1 MNSDRTSPIHDFIRH
16 SVTAISNAAL
26 YTSDHP
32 QVGHLC
38 AQGLT
43 NLVEAMGNESS
54 ISFMVID
61 DELIHD
67 GSPLGNSMYT
77 RRLARALAAHGIGSV
92 RIARDVEAG
101 EMEALIFGLAK
112 KGDGPKGVSSSKNIR
127 LGKIE
132 VRTTQP
138 GDPRSTTDT
147 PPQDFVIPDVSSEE
161 MAKVMEVYEEVRK
174 QKQLR
179 VTGIQEIVVGIIET
193 LRHDSTPLLALAPLR
208 TMDEYT
214 FTHSINVCILNLSQA
229 MGLQVEGQL
238 LADIGAAALLHD
250 IGKLFIP
257 VEVINKP
264 GKLDEAEW
272 ALMRLHSV
280 KGAEYLAASPEIT
293 KLAAVTAFEH
303 HMKFNNYGYPKVPQ
317 GWKQNLCSQM
327 TTISDIFDAMRTR
340 RSYRKSMETREV
352 ISLMQGITGTELH
365 PALMKNFLKILGR
378 FSWSKG
384 SRSPKMQP
392 EISLAGF
399 KIL

>member
-1 MNSDRTSPIHDFIRH
+1 MNSDRTRPIHDFIRH
-16 SVTAISNAAL
+16 TVTAISKAAL

-67 GSPLGNSMYT
+67 GSSLGNSMYT
-77 RRLARALAAHGIGSV
+77 RRFAQSLAAHGIGSV
-92 RIARDVEAG
+92 RIARDVELG

-112 KGDGPKGVSSSKNIR
+112 KGDGPKGVNSSKNIR

-132 VRTTQP
+132 VRSTQTGSSP
-138 GDPRSTTDT
+138 STTDA
-147 PPQDFVIPDVSSEE
+147 PRQDYIIPDVSSEE
-161 MAKVMEVYEEVRK
+161 MARVMEVYEEVRK
-174 QKQLR
+174 QKKLK
-179 VTGIQEIVVGIIET
+179 VTGIQEIVAGIIET
-193 LRHDSTPLLALAPLR
+193 LRHDTTPFLALAPLR
-208 TMDEYT
+208 SMDEYT
-214 FTHSINVCILNLSQA
+214 FTHSINVCVLNLSQA

-238 LADIGAAALLHD
+238 LADIGTAALLHD

-257 VEVINKP
+257 AEVINKP

-272 ALMRLHSV
+272 AVMKQHPV
-280 KGAEYLAASPEIT
+280 KGAEYLAASPDIP

-303 HMKFNNYGYPKVPQ
+303 HMKFNNFGYPKASQ

-352 ISLMQGITGTELH
+352 ISLMMGITGTELH
-365 PALMKNFLKILGR
+365 PGLMKNFLKILGR
-378 FSWSKG
+378 FSWSKE
-384 SRSPKMQP
+384 SEVSKN
-392 EISLAGF
+392 AT
-399 KIL
+399 

>member
-1 MNSDRTSPIHDFIRH
+1 MNSDRTRPIHDFIRRT
-16 SVTAISNAAL
+16 VTAISNAAL

-61 DELIHD
+61 DEIIHD
-67 GSPLGNSMYT
+67 GSSLGNSMYT
-77 RRLARALAAHGIGSV
+77 RRFAQSLAAHGIGSI
-92 RIARDVEAG
+92 RIARDVELG

-112 KGDGPKGVSSSKNIR
+112 KGDGPKAVSSSKNIR

-132 VRTTQP
+132 VRSTQSGAP
-138 GDPRSTTDT
+138 PSTTDA
-147 PPQDFVIPDVSSEE
+147 PRQDYTIPDVSSEE
-161 MAKVMEVYEEVRK
+161 MARVMEVYEEVSK
-174 QKQLR
+174 QKKLR
-179 VTGIQEIVVGIIET
+179 VAGIQEIVAGIIET
-193 LRHDSTPLLALAPLR
+193 LRHDTTPFLALAPLR
-208 TMDEYT
+208 SMDEYT
-214 FTHSINVCILNLSQA
+214 FTHSINVCVLNLSQA

-238 LADIGAAALLHD
+238 LADIGAAAVLHD

-257 VEVINKP
+257 AEVINKP

-272 ALMRLHSV
+272 ALMKQHPV
-280 KGAEYLAASPEIT
+280 KGAEYLAATPDIT

-303 HMKFNNYGYPKVPQ
+303 HMKFNNFGYPKAPQ

-352 ISLMQGITGTELH
+352 ISLMMGITGTELH
-365 PALMKNFLKILGR
+365 PGLMKNFLKILGR

-384 SRSPKMQP
+384 VEVSKN
-392 EISLAGF
+392 AT
-399 KIL
+399 

>member
-1 MNSDRTSPIHDFIRH
+1 MNSDRVGRIHDFIRH
-16 SVTAISNAAL
+16 TVTAISNVAL
-26 YTSDHP
+26 YASDHP
-32 QVGHLC
+32 LVEHLC

-43 NLVEAMGNESS
+43 NLVEGMGEEPS

-61 DELIHD
+61 EELIYD
-67 GSPLGNSMYT
+67 GSSLGNSMYT
-77 RRLARALAAHGIGSV
+77 TRFARLLAAHGIGSV
-92 RIARDVEAG
+92 RIARDVELG
-101 EMEALIFGLAK
+101 EMAALIFGLAK
-112 KGDGPKGVSSSKNIR
+112 KGDGPKAVSSSQNIR
-127 LGKIE
+127 LGRIE
-132 VRTTQP
+132 VRTTQSGNP
-138 GDPRSTTDT
+138 GSTANAPR
-147 PPQDFVIPDVSSEE
+147 QDFTIPDVTSEE

-174 QKQLR
+174 QKKLR
-179 VTGIQEIVVGIIET
+179 VAGVQEIVAGIIET
-193 LRHDSTPLLALAPLR
+193 LKHDSTPFLALAPLR
-208 TMDEYT
+208 SMDEYT
-214 FTHSINVCILNLSQA
+214 FTHSVNVCVLNLSQA

-238 LADIGAAALLHD
+238 LADIGIAALLHD

-272 ALMRLHSV
+272 TLMKQHSA
-280 KGAEYLAASPEIT
+280 KGAEYLAASPEMT

-352 ISLMQGITGTELH
+352 ISLMMGITGTELH
-365 PALMKNFLKILGR
+365 PGLMKNFLKILGR

-384 SRSPKMQP
+384 AEVSQN
-392 EISLAGF
+392 AT
-399 KIL
+399 